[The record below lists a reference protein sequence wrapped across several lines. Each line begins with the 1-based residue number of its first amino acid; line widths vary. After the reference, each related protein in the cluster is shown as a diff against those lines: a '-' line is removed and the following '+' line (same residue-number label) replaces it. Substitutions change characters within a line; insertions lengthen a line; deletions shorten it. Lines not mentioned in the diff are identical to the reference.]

1 MKGLRAL
8 LVTSMTVLTANTCA
22 NADVFEYQA
31 NGEILRHVTER
42 TERAV
47 ERGIER
53 RSLNPAHRKYIPD
66 IAAAAIKNQVP
77 PELVL
82 AVIQQESNWDEEAFS
97 GEAHGLMQLT
107 PGTAERFGLSI
118 GDIYSP
124 IRNIE
129 VGTKYLGWLIRRYDG
144 NLLKAVAAYNAG
156 EGAVD
161 RYGGVPPYP
170 ETQAFVDRVTAFY
183 GQPLTRKQTSASLNI
198 DLSPEST
205 NTNPSGVFIYNPAT
219 EDAASNEP
227 VPDDFFNENP
237 QETAQNANG

>member
-1 MKGLRAL
+1 MLGCA
-8 LVTSMTVLTANTCA
+8 ANTISH
-22 NADVFEYQA
+22 ADVFEYQD
-31 NGEILRHVTER
+31 NGEVLRHITER

-66 IAAAAIKNQVP
+66 IAAAAIRNQVP

-82 AVIQQESNWDEEAFS
+82 AVIQQESNWDVEAYS

-118 GDIYSP
+118 GAIYSP
-124 IRNIE
+124 TDNIE

-161 RYGGVPPYP
+161 RYDGVPPYP
-170 ETQAFVDRVTAFY
+170 ETEKFVDRVTAFY
-183 GQPLTRKQTSASLNI
+183 GQPLTARRVSTELDI
-198 DLSPEST
+198 DLDAEPEGSAPT
-205 NTNPSGVFIYNPAT
+205 GVFIYGQSS
-219 EDAASNEP
+219 EDDAIIQSEIDEKSDLIPNTDTTNE
-227 VPDDFFNENP
+227 
-237 QETAQNANG
+237 AG

>member
-1 MKGLRAL
+1 MTFLRAL
-8 LVTSMTVLTANTCA
+8 IVTTMLGWAGNTIVH
-22 NADVFEYQA
+22 ADVFEYQD
-31 NGEILRHVTER
+31 NGEVLRHITER

-66 IAAAAIKNQVP
+66 IAAAAIRNQVP

-82 AVIQQESNWDEEAFS
+82 AVIQQESNWDIEAFS

-118 GDIYSP
+118 GAIYSP
-124 IRNIE
+124 IENIE

-161 RYGGVPPYP
+161 RYNGVPPYS
-170 ETQAFVDRVTAFY
+170 ETEKFVDRVTAFY
-183 GQPLTRKQTSASLNI
+183 GQPLTARRVSPELDI
-198 DLSPEST
+198 DLNAEPQVSAPT
-205 NTNPSGVFIYNPAT
+205 GVFAYDQPSEDRASSQNEIDEKAT
-219 EDAASNEP
+219 
-227 VPDDFFNENP
+227 
-237 QETAQNANG
+237 

>member
-1 MKGLRAL
+1 MTFLRAL
-8 LVTSMTVLTANTCA
+8 IVSSIIGCA
-22 NADVFEYQA
+22 GNSVARADVFEYQG
-31 NGEILRHVTER
+31 NGEVLRHITER

-66 IAAAAIKNQVP
+66 IAAAAIRNQVP

-82 AVIQQESNWDEEAFS
+82 AVIQQESNWDVEAYS

-107 PGTAERFGLSI
+107 PDTAERFGLSI
-118 GDIYSP
+118 GAIYSP
-124 IRNIE
+124 IENIE

-161 RYGGVPPYP
+161 RYDGVPPYP
-170 ETQAFVDRVTAFY
+170 ETQKFVDRVTAFY
-183 GQPLTRKQTSASLNI
+183 GQPLTARSVSTELDIDLDAEPQSSAPTGVFTYDLSSDNGIVSPDNIEEKRDLIPNI
-198 DLSPEST
+198 D
-205 NTNPSGVFIYNPAT
+205 PAN
-219 EDAASNEP
+219 DA
-227 VPDDFFNENP
+227 
-237 QETAQNANG
+237 G